1 MSGFAFDKKYTF
13 RSRIEEAGRVLAK
26 YPDRV
31 PIIVEKDPACTTV
44 ANIDK
49 HKYLVP
55 RTLSMGQFQHIV
67 RKRLKVTPETAIFM
81 FVQGGVLPT
90 ATEPVGEVYERL
102 GGEDKYLKMTYSSEN
117 VFG

>member
-1 MSGFAFDKKYTF
+1 MSGFTFDKKYSF
-13 RSRIEEAGRVLAK
+13 KSRLEEAGRVLAK
-26 YPDRV
+26 YPERV
-31 PIIVEKDPACTTV
+31 PIIVEKDPNCHTIGD
-44 ANIDK
+44 IDK

-55 RTLSMGQFQHIV
+55 RSLTMGQFQHVI

-90 ATEPVGEVYERL
+90 VTEQVGEVYERL
-102 GGEDKYLKMTYSSEN
+102 GGGDKYLKMTYSSEN